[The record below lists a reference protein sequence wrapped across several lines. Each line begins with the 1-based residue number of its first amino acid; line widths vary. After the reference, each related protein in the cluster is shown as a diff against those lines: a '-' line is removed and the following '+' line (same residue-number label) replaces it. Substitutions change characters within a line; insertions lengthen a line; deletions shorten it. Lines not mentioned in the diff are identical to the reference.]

1 MRKTGLFT
9 FMLIIA
15 VSCLNEP
22 DCYQLNNNTVVIFFK
37 IIGGGDDAVQLISVQ
52 SPDTDSVF
60 AASSSSKIVLPLNP
74 KTEETLYTLQGTDV
88 TNTLLF
94 GYKRQVQFVSEACGE
109 RYYFQE
115 LNVLNHDFDS
125 VRVTNAIPTPTPEP
139 AGAKNVEIFRCAT
152 TNLLRIKFPA
162 ETPVEAITSDFV
174 TIVLPPNA
182 LLEDFVLPL
191 NVADSTTTYRF
202 DFATSSKTL
211 KVRYS
216 RNQKE
221 IAKVCGDQWFLYE
234 LHVNSMETDLTKVV
248 VANDSIQD
256 LPQINLEITP

>member
-37 IIGGGDDAVQLISVQ
+37 IIGGGNDQVQLVSVQ
-52 SPDTDSVF
+52 SPDTDSIF
-60 AASSSSKIVLPLNP
+60 AASNPSKIVLPLNP
-74 KTEETLYTLQGTDV
+74 KNEETLYTLQGTDV
-88 TNTLLF
+88 TNTLVF

-139 AGAKNVEIFRCAT
+139 AGANNVEIYRCAI
-152 TNLLRIKFPA
+152 TNIMGLSFPQD
-162 ETPVEAITSDFV
+162 TPVEQITSDFA
-174 TIVLPPNA
+174 TIILPPNA
-182 LLEDFVLPL
+182 ILNDFFLPL
-191 NVADSTTTYRF
+191 DTGKSSTTYQFDFGDSLKTLYVKYSRTKKKFADVCGNQRILHELLVDYAMTTMDSTVV
-202 DFATSSKTL
+202 SK
-211 KVRYS
+211 
-216 RNQKE
+216 
-221 IAKVCGDQWFLYE
+221 
-234 LHVNSMETDLTKVV
+234 
-248 VANDSIQD
+248 DSIQD
-256 LPQINLEITP
+256 LPVINLEIIP